1 MELGLRRGT
10 VALQPHDPAWE
21 TAAEACVEKLKSIL
35 GSAARDVQHVGS
47 TAVRSIAA
55 KPILDLVVGVERLD
69 QILAFREAL
78 EENGFIFRGQD
89 RPGQYLFVRGGE
101 NMRTHHVHVAEYGSE
116 AWENY
121 INLRDY
127 LNSHEEDA
135 AAYQKLKEE
144 LARKYPDDRSA
155 YTAGKAGMIGEL
167 LKKARIFKKTRYF
180 ADRSEWRDWLSAHFE
195 TESEVWF
202 VFPSKASGETGVSYN
217 DAVEEAL
224 CFGWIDGRAG
234 TLDETHQLRRFTPR
248 RPGSAYSQPNI
259 ERLREMDAQGL
270 ISPKIRPS
278 VEAVLREP
286 FVFPEDIL
294 DAIRQDPEAW
304 AHFQSFPEPYKRIR
318 IAYIDAA
325 RPRPAEFEKRLL
337 NFVRKTRENK
347 KIVGYGGIE
356 KYYG

>member
-248 RPGSAYSQPNI
+248 RKGSAYSQPNI
-259 ERLREMDAQGL
+259 ERLIWLEERSM
-270 ISPKIRPS
+270 IHPKIRES
-278 VEAVLREP
+278 VLPVIEAP
-286 FVFPEDIL
+286 FNFPADIISALKEDGEVWKNYK
-294 DAIRQDPEAW
+294 Q
-304 AHFQSFPEPYKRIR
+304 FTEPYKRIR
-318 IAYIDAA
+318 VAYIEAA
-325 RPRPAEFEKRLL
+325 RKRPEEFEKRLRS
-337 NFVRKTRENK
+337 FIDKTRRVK
-347 KIVGYGGIE
+347 LIRGYGGVE
-356 KYYG
+356 KYYR